1 MITVITILMHEKIH
15 HFSTTSFLEA
25 LQNSSN
31 TTKWR
36 KFPIIMSLLL
46 NGDMVTYRQVSEI

>member
-25 LQNSSN
+25 LQN